1 MKEWNRHPAT
11 IKTIASVQGLLKR
24 GIALDCLRDFEYRV
38 QLSID
43 KDLAETANGQMA
55 LVMAANLLSRMAP
68 LVTHLEVLVPE
79 RIPLRHPIPLLRGD
93 ELKFAVSSFLRDIR
107 CGTHVRVS
115 STPSIDPDVILAMGE
130 MLDPLAEH
138 VSIASEGWLAHVSWQ
153 ELHGRIDCSKIN
165 PMGAYAAA
173 CLGAAEV
180 CRSALLSVFPRETLV
195 KPILLARDPL
205 SFSTFTYGVNNA
217 LAPNPDLPEG
227 IGLGATSIIGVGA
240 GGGAVVY
247 LLASL
252 SNLCGRLA
260 LVDPD
265 EINHSNLNRYIHA
278 TQMHAN
284 QQVSKVE
291 LGRRLLAHHA
301 CLEVLPLDASYDQGV
316 TALRRAGYLDLLV
329 STVDTG
335 IARREIQQDLPR
347 VILDAAVTSRGEY
360 LVARIDL
367 GVGPCLECLH
377 PPGAEPSNEEV
388 AWSHITGLPLEEVIH
403 LKKNNARFEQDHLDI
418 IAQNLGGCFIP
429 SLHDR
434 WSDWVQQQCG
444 RLQLNPQVLLE
455 IPIPFSTALPGILVG
470 GEIIKERCFPAYR
483 LNNVL
488 YHDLLSLPTRHY
500 PASRIP
506 REDCRFCQDGDALA
520 LYHKRYPGQAL

>member
-11 IKTIASVQGLLKR
+11 IKTVTSVQGLLKR
-24 GIALDCLRDFEYRV
+24 GVDLDPLRDFEYRV

-43 KDLAETANGQMA
+43 KDLADTANGQMA

-68 LVTHLEVLVPE
+68 LVSHLEMLVPE
-79 RIPLRHPIPLLRGD
+79 CIPLRHSIPLLRED
-93 ELKFAVSSFLRDIR
+93 EFKLALSSFFRDIR
-107 CGTHVRVS
+107 CGTDVRIS
-115 STPSIDPDVILAMGE
+115 STPSLDPDVILAIGE
-130 MLDPLAEH
+130 ILDPIVEH

-153 ELHGRIDCSKIN
+153 ELHGRIDWFKMN

-180 CRSALLSVFPRETLV
+180 CKSALLSVFPRETLV
-195 KPILLARDPL
+195 KPILLAREPL
-205 SFSTFTYGVNNA
+205 SFSTLTYEANNA

-227 IGLGATSIIGVGA
+227 IDLGASSIIGLGA

-252 SNLCGRLA
+252 SDLRGRLA

-284 QQVSKVE
+284 QRVSKVD
-291 LGRRLLAHHA
+291 LGRQLLAHHA
-301 CLEVLPLDASYDQGV
+301 SLEVLPLNGSYNQRV
-316 TALRRAGYLDLLV
+316 TVLRRGGYLDLLV

-347 VILDAAVTSRGEY
+347 VILDAAVTSQGEY

-377 PPGAEPSNEEV
+377 PPGAEPFNEEV
-388 AWSHITGLPLEEVIH
+388 AWSQVTGIPLEEVIQ

-418 IAQNLGGCFIP
+418 IAQNLGGCFLP
-429 SLHDR
+429 SVHDR

-444 RLQLNPQVLLE
+444 RLQLNPQVFLE

-483 LNNVL
+483 LNNVF

-506 REDCRFCQDGDALA
+506 REDCHFCQDGDTLA
-520 LYHKRYPGQAL
+520 LYHRRDVRRSL